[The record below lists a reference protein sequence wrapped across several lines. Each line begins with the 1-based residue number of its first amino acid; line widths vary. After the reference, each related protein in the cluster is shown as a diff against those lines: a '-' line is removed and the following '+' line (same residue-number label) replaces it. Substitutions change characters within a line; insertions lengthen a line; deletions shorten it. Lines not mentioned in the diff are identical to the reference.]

1 MAKSETEPYFFEK
14 YFPASYHLTFT
25 APITRYPGTFN
36 FSRED
41 LETRS
46 RISKNDF
53 LLYLDVKDY
62 RPEEI
67 LIKTIDQDVIVEGRQ
82 IQRRGLAIP
91 KQFSKTFRL
100 PEFFDSEDVKGSISD
115 DGILKVEAQQASK
128 KKYRHL
134 EELKAYDTVNKD
146 KK

>member
-1 MAKSETEPYFFEK
+1 MAKSENEPYFFEK
-14 YFPASYHLTFT
+14 YFPASYHLTYT

-53 LLYLDVKDY
+53 LLYLDVRDY

-67 LIKTIDQDVIVEGRQ
+67 VVKTINEEVIVEGKQ
-82 IQRRGLAIP
+82 EKRRGLAIP

-100 PEFFDSEDVKGSISD
+100 PEFFDSEDVKASISD
-115 DGILKVEAQQASK
+115 DGILKIEAQPASK

-134 EELKAYDTVNKD
+134 EELKAYDTVNK